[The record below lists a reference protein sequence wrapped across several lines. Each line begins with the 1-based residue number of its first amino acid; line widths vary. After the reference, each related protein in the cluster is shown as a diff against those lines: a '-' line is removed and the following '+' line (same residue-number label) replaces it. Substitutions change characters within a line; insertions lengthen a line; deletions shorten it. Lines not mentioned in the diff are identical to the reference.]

1 MGDWRNLA
9 ARKQGLIW
17 SLSSQ
22 FLLTMSNN
30 AVQTRPHHCRFVLAF
45 IPRLSLLLSHS
56 LSPMHSHLEPTST
69 VTRSCVSNSLC
80 VGDPTVRC
88 SLIAIAIV
96 AIGILLSRGCP
107 GHVCSRMDFH
117 RNSERISSKQSS
129 LARERFGENGCA
141 PNEENYSWLVAVYC
155 LTQIRGMETSARDF
169 NQAICLVQAA
179 ELNWNVS
186 DEWWWWHGW
195 HDHDWMSFFF

>member
-69 VTRSCVSNSLC
+69 VTRSCVSIGFSLG
-80 VGDPTVRC
+80 VGDPTDCC
-88 SLIAIAIV
+88 SLIAIAVV
-96 AIGILLSRGCP
+96 AIGILLSRDRS

-141 PNEENYSWLVAVYC
+141 PNGEI
-155 LTQIRGMETSARDF
+155 IRD
-169 NQAICLVQAA
+169 L
-179 ELNWNVS
+179 
-186 DEWWWWHGW
+186 
-195 HDHDWMSFFF
+195 